1 MIEGLL
7 DGLAGLDTHWFLL
20 LAFFLPFG
28 ETVALLDAIVPGEVG
43 MVLLGAAAA
52 DAGVPIPLVIAI
64 GALGAF
70 AGDSTS
76 WFIGHR
82 WGYRLITKWEPIHR
96 RMAKPLEV
104 AERHFEAKGGRTVFA
119 GRFVGALR
127 ALVPLVAGTSG
138 MRYRAFLPWNAAASV
153 IWVSAVVILGAVFGK
168 TVASTVDRFGIVL
181 TSLVAALAVGLF
193 IRHKVRQRRAL
204 TEEASDTAPAQAERE
219 R

>member
-43 MVLLGAAAA
+43 MVLLGAAAS

-96 RMAKPLEV
+96 RMAKPLEA
-104 AERHFEAKGGRTVFA
+104 AERHFEAKA
-119 GRFVGALR
+119 C
-127 ALVPLVAGTSG
+127 
-138 MRYRAFLPWNAAASV
+138 
-153 IWVSAVVILGAVFGK
+153 
-168 TVASTVDRFGIVL
+168 
-181 TSLVAALAVGLF
+181 
-193 IRHKVRQRRAL
+193 RQRLHHAGGVPPVATGAFPIPRR
-204 TEEASDTAPAQAERE
+204 TRHRSDCGERE
-219 R
+219 VLGLMAEPPAGVSRSGEGATAGIGMCGPEWVTKQPRGLPPYSASALPLLSLPSP

>member
-7 DGLAGLDTHWFLL
+7 DGLAGLDAHWFLL

-43 MVLLGAAAA
+43 MVLLGAAAS

-82 WGYRLITKWEPIHR
+82 WGYRLITRWEPIHR

-127 ALVPLVAGTSG
+127 ALVPMVAGTSG
-138 MRYRAFLPWNAAASV
+138 MSYRKFLPWNVAAS
-153 IWVSAVVILGAVFGK
+153 ILWVSAVVILGAVFGNA
-168 TVASTVDRFGIVL
+168 VASTVDRFGVAL
-181 TSLVAALAVGLF
+181 TSLVVALAVGLF
-193 IRHKVRQRRAL
+193 LRHKLRQRRAS
-204 TEEASDTAPAQAERE
+204 ADQTANAPPAQAERE
-219 R
+219 G